1 VSTLLRTIPGLGSL
15 FRGADAA
22 APSPEAAAAA
32 AASRVATIVPL
43 ILVGIVLLMV
53 VPLPPGV
60 LDLLLAVSIGLSV
73 ALMLISLSIEK
84 PLELSVFPA
93 VLLFATLLRLALN
106 VASTRLILLNGGSG
120 SGAAGQVIASFGE
133 FLVQGNYVVG
143 AAVFILLVIINFVV
157 ITKGAGRVAEVSA
170 RFTLDALPGK
180 QMSIDAELAS
190 GAITQDEAKARRR
203 EVEQESDF
211 FGAMDGASKFVRGDA
226 IAGLLMTAI
235 NIVVGFVVGVAQQ
248 GLDASQAAATYT
260 VLTVGDGLASQIPAL
275 LVSTAAG
282 VVVTRAAA
290 GRALAPALV
299 AQLGA
304 RPHVLYATAGV
315 LGAIGLLPGMPV
327 LPFLLLAGLIVYLA
341 RSAPEADLDAATAG
355 DAAGERAGGTSPG
368 GRSLPKGAPARE
380 PGEKTEQEEVQDLLR
395 LDLLELEVG
404 YELVPLVD
412 AARGGDLVERVSAI
426 RKNLAME
433 LGLVVP
439 AIHIRDNLRL
449 GPGAYRLLLSGQEVG
464 RGDLRVGRFLA
475 MDPTQSLPRI
485 DGEDVREPAFGL
497 PARWI
502 PEGDRERAEALG
514 YTVVD
519 AATVAATHLTEMLRE
534 VAPEILGRSEAQEL
548 IDQFAEREPKVVD
561 ELIPNLLPLG
571 EVIKVLRNLLSE
583 GISIRDLRAIFEALA
598 DHAREQKNPE
608 LLTEHVRQRLARA
621 ITSRFRGDDQRVA
634 ALVLDPNAEEAFRG
648 GLTDA
653 GAAQRIL
660 ASLDEAARGFAGV
673 STPPALICAPDVRR
687 EVSDFLSRRI
697 PGLSVLSYREI
708 DPSATVRTLGVVSA

>member
-1 VSTLLRTIPGLGSL
+1 VTRLLSAIPGLGAL
-15 FRGADAA
+15 GGGTDADRAELAA
-22 APSPEAAAAA
+22 Q
-32 AASRVATIVPL
+32 RVATIVPL

-93 VLLFATLLRLALN
+93 VLLFTTLLRLALN
-106 VASTRLILLNGGSG
+106 VASTRLILLNGGTG

-143 AAVFILLVIINFVV
+143 AAVFVLLVIINFVV

-190 GAITQDEAKARRR
+190 GAITQDEAKSRRR

-248 GLDASQAAATYT
+248 GLTAGEAAATYT

-327 LPFLLLAGLIVYLA
+327 LPFLFLAGLVAYLA
-341 RSAPEADLDAATAG
+341 RQGAELGEGADGLTG
-355 DAAGERAGGTSPG
+355 DAD
-368 GRSLPKGAPARE
+368 GRTRGRKDTAAKDGDGDGP
-380 PGEKTEQEEVQDLLR
+380 KTEKEEVQDLLR

-412 AARGGDLVERVSAI
+412 AARGGDLVERVAAI
-426 RKNLAME
+426 RKNLAIE
-433 LGLVVP
+433 LGIVVP

-464 RGDLRVGRFLA
+464 QGDLRPGRFLA

-485 DGEDVREPAFGL
+485 EGEDVREPAFGL

-519 AATVAATHLTEMLRE
+519 AATVAATHLTEMLRT
-534 VAPEILGRSEAQEL
+534 VAPELLGRTEAQEL
-548 IDQFAEREPKVVD
+548 VDQFAEREPKVVD

-583 GISIRDLRAIFEALA
+583 GISVRDLRAVFEALA
-598 DHAREQKNPE
+598 DHARDEKSPAV
-608 LLTEHVRQRLARA
+608 LTERVRQRLSRA
-621 ITSRFRGDDQRVA
+621 ITARFRGDDGRVA

-653 GAAQRIL
+653 SAAQRVL
-660 ASLDEAARGFAGV
+660 SSLDEAARAFAGV